1 MIKRIFEIVLTVTLL
16 ILFIPFFLII
26 SIIILLS
33 DGMPIIFWSKR
44 YGKNNV
50 FFMMPKFRTM
60 KKNTP
65 NLPTH
70 LLKDK
75 DHVINSLRFIRKYSI
90 DEIPQLYNILI
101 GNMTF
106 IGPRP
111 ALFNQSDLIKMRVEL
126 NIHKMK
132 PGITGYAQING
143 RDQISLSEKV
153 KLESYYM
160 ENKKILLNIKIIYLT
175 IIKVLKK
182 DNIKH

>member
-1 MIKRIFEIVLTVTLL
+1 MIKRLFEIILTIILL
-16 ILFIPFFLII
+16 LFFMPFFVLI
-26 SIIILLS
+26 SSIILLS

-44 YGKNNV
+44 YGQNNI

-75 DHVINSLRFIRKYSI
+75 NHIINPLRFLRKYSI

-111 ALFNQSDLIKMRVEL
+111 ALFNQSDLIQMRVKL

-143 RDQISLSEKV
+143 RDQITLSEKV
-153 KLESYYM
+153 ELESYYM
-160 ENKKILLNIKIIYLT
+160 KNKNILINIKIIYLT
-175 IIKVLKK
+175 IIKVIKT

>member
-1 MIKRIFEIVLTVTLL
+1 
-16 ILFIPFFLII
+16 
-26 SIIILLS
+26 
-33 DGMPIIFWSKR
+33 
-44 YGKNNV
+44 
-50 FFMMPKFRTM
+50 M

-75 DHVINSLRFIRKYSI
+75 DHIINSLRFIRKYSI